1 MAECF
6 HALGTLP
13 VFVFL
18 LLSRHAALLGAR
30 GEQVAKELRSVGIQK
45 LMVTMANK
53 HERHEL

>member
-53 HERHEL
+53 QET